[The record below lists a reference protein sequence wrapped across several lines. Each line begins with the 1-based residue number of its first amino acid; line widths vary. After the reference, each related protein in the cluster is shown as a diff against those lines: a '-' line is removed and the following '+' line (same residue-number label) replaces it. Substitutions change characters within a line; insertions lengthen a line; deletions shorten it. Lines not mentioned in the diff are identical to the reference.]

1 MIEKIN
7 KVDIKE
13 EDKNQNIKKI
23 KETNNIFKNVVKM
36 NRNELIKLDDS
47 QLSEKLKIII
57 PNHKKYD
64 IKNKNDSNIYSNIG
78 LFVYFFGL
86 VKLYFLYHFKIIY

>member
-47 QLSEKLKIII
+47 QLSEKIKIII
-57 PNHKKYD
+57 SNHKKYD
-64 IKNKNDSNIYSNIG
+64 IKNKNDSNIYSNIE
-78 LFVYFFGL
+78 LFV
-86 VKLYFLYHFKIIY
+86 

>member
-23 KETNNIFKNVVKM
+23 KETNNIFKNVM

-64 IKNKNDSNIYSNIG
+64 IKNKNDSNIYSNIE
-78 LFVYFFGL
+78 LFV
-86 VKLYFLYHFKIIY
+86 

>member
-23 KETNNIFKNVVKM
+23 KETNNIFKNVVKI
-36 NRNELIKLDDS
+36 NRNELIRLDDS

-57 PNHKKYD
+57 PTHKKY
-64 IKNKNDSNIYSNIG
+64 IKNKNDSNIYSNIE
-78 LFVYFFGL
+78 LFV
-86 VKLYFLYHFKIIY
+86 

>member
-1 MIEKIN
+1 MIKKIN

-57 PNHKKYD
+57 PNHKKY
-64 IKNKNDSNIYSNIG
+64 IKNKNDSNIYSNIE
-78 LFVYFFGL
+78 LFV
-86 VKLYFLYHFKIIY
+86 